1 MRGRR
6 ADLAAIP
13 HEAAR
18 DDAEFPFNDSIPAL
32 RQDAGGVD
40 VTFHRT
46 SPRRFDLVL
55 GADGLHSA
63 VRGLVFGPEADCVR
77 HLGLYVATL
86 PLGQPATD
94 PDTVLLHNRPGR
106 SLAVHPARGNATAAF
121 HLPRPA
127 IPDLD
132 RQDTERHRRVVLEA
146 YRDGGYRLAHRAPAD
161 QQPRGVN
168 DRLTDIPR
176 CPSLRGGQLF
186 LRAPTGQL
194 RRRRSTRWERPV
206 SSSPHF
212 SLHTAMTVECN
223 VCCEP

>member
-6 ADLAAIP
+6 ADLAAIL

-77 HLGLYVATL
+77 HLGLYVTTL

-94 PDTVLLHNRPGR
+94 PDTVLLHNRPGGR
-106 SLAVHPARGNATAAF
+106 WRCTPLGETPRRRFIFRG
-121 HLPRPA
+121 PA

-146 YRDGGYRLAHRAPAD
+146 YRDGGYRLAHRP
-161 QQPRGVN
+161 G
-168 DRLTDIPR
+168 
-176 CPSLRGGQLF
+176 
-186 LRAPTGQL
+186 
-194 RRRRSTRWERPV
+194 
-206 SSSPHF
+206 
-212 SLHTAMTVECN
+212 
-223 VCCEP
+223 

>member
-1 MRGRR
+1 MMRGRR
-6 ADLAAIP
+6 ADLAAIL

-55 GADGLHSA
+55 GVDGLHSA

-94 PDTVLLHNRPGR
+94 PDTVLVHNRPGR
-106 SLAVHPARGNATAAF
+106 SLPVHPARGNR
-121 HLPRPA
+121 LRPVR
-127 IPDLD
+127 DL
-132 RQDTERHRRVVLEA
+132 RQPVLSPHRR
-146 YRDGGYRLAHRAPAD
+146 HPAVADPRHD
-161 QQPRGVN
+161 QPA
-168 DRLTDIPR
+168 T
-176 CPSLRGGQLF
+176 
-186 LRAPTGQL
+186 QL
-194 RRRRSTRWERPV
+194 RQVR
-206 SSSPHF
+206 
-212 SLHTAMTVECN
+212 
-223 VCCEP
+223 

>member
-6 ADLAAIP
+6 ADLAAIL

-55 GADGLHSA
+55 GVDGPHSA
-63 VRGLVFGPEADCVR
+63 VRGLVFGLEADCVR

-86 PLGQPATD
+86 PARPTRR
-94 PDTVLLHNRPGR
+94 RPGHGAAAQQAGAVAGGAPR
-106 SLAVHPARGNATAAF
+106 SGNATAAF
-121 HLPRPA
+121 IFRSPA
-127 IPDLD
+127 VPNLD

-146 YRDGGYRLAHRAPAD
+146 YRHGGCRLAHRP
-161 QQPRGVN
+161 G
-168 DRLTDIPR
+168 
-176 CPSLRGGQLF
+176 
-186 LRAPTGQL
+186 
-194 RRRRSTRWERPV
+194 
-206 SSSPHF
+206 
-212 SLHTAMTVECN
+212 
-223 VCCEP
+223 